1 MCYGFQD
8 DLPGSN
14 GQHHLVLVGL
24 GKLDDVRSANAMKR
38 HFLAGVASSS
48 LRILSEH
55 CDSVKKGF
63 YLLAIGEKD
72 LFFALQHTCYAGC
85 VWAPA
90 VRGHVR
96 C

>member
-24 GKLDDVRSANAMKR
+24 GKLDDVRSANTMKR

-48 LRILSEH
+48 LRILSE
-55 CDSVKKGF
+55 
-63 YLLAIGEKD
+63 
-72 LFFALQHTCYAGC
+72 QM
-85 VWAPA
+85 
-90 VRGHVR
+90 
-96 C
+96 

>member
-38 HFLAGVASSS
+38 HFLAGPKINLNSRDEAKAV
-48 LRILSEH
+48 
-55 CDSVKKGF
+55 
-63 YLLAIGEKD
+63 
-72 LFFALQHTCYAGC
+72 
-85 VWAPA
+85 VWALRTEGCGG
-90 VRGHVR
+90 RGRHIIGRVLLVHTSTNTETTAEV

>member
-1 MCYGFQD
+1 MSYGFQD

-48 LRILSEH
+48 LRILSE
-55 CDSVKKGF
+55 
-63 YLLAIGEKD
+63 
-72 LFFALQHTCYAGC
+72 QM
-85 VWAPA
+85 
-90 VRGHVR
+90 
-96 C
+96 